1 MYPWR
6 RDVLA
11 TNISVIVTNK
21 VSVSVKKR
29 YPSYKY
35 KCYKLQ
41 IKSVYPWRRDVLYT
55 NISVIVTNKVSVSVK
70 KRYPSYKY
78 KCYSHK

>member
-21 VSVSVKKR
+21 VSVSVKR
-29 YPSYKY
+29 RPSYKY
-35 KCYKLQ
+35 KCYKSQ
-41 IKSVYPWRRDVLYT
+41 IKSVYPWRRDVLAT
-55 NISVIVTNKVSVSVK
+55 NISVI
-70 KRYPSYKY
+70 
-78 KCYSHK
+78 SHKIKSEYPWRRDVLATNISV